1 MVLRFVIACA
11 AALVVLG
18 APQAATAE
26 EPNGSILVIM
36 DVSGSMARK
45 DAGGTTLIQ
54 GARQA
59 VRQLLAEAPAET
71 PVGLR
76 LYGHSYPGE
85 DKRRGCQDTEL
96 VVPIDAVAQSATP
109 IVQAI
114 DRVKPTGFTPIGGAL
129 KQAVK
134 DFPPEGERTIVL
146 VSDGEDTCGA
156 PDPCQAA
163 RQLAG
168 QGIAVQVDTVGLF
181 LQGNAKA
188 RQQLQCVA
196 RATGGRYY
204 TADNAAQLTER
215 LTAVS
220 QRAIQR
226 FEASGGPIQGGPAA
240 TRATEMEA
248 GAAYV
253 DNVKPGEA
261 RWYSFPASKG
271 QDVAVTLTE
280 DGSTD
285 YGCCLELQLHGPD
298 FERIGSEQ
306 IFNGEATA
314 KTIRVASRDGGVDD
328 TGDYYIEVQL
338 KADAANRPVTYEF
351 AAEVNGAALEES
363 PSAEPT
369 PTESPTPT
377 PTDEPTEE
385 TTAEASEDA
394 AEDDLESAAA
404 DTDDSGGGLWT
415 VLIAA
420 LVVLVLAAGAAVGL
434 LARSTLR
441 K

>member
-1 MVLRFVIACA
+1 MVLRFVLLCVV
-11 AALVVLG
+11 ALAMLG
-18 APQAATAE
+18 SPQAATAE
-26 EPNGSILVIM
+26 EDPGGSILVIM

-59 VRQLLAEAPAET
+59 VRQLVSEAPPET

-76 LYGHSYPGE
+76 LYGHTYPGE

-96 VVPIDAVAQSATP
+96 VVPVEAVAQSGTAITA
-109 IVQAI
+109 AI
-114 DRVKPTGFTPIGGAL
+114 DGVKPTGFTPIGGAL

-156 PDPCQAA
+156 PEPCQAA

-188 RQQLQCVA
+188 QKQLQCVA
-196 RATGGRYY
+196 KATGGRYY

-215 LTAVS
+215 LTTVS

-240 TRATEMEA
+240 TRATAMEA

-261 RWYSFPASKG
+261 RWYSFPAG
-271 QDVAVTLTE
+271 QGQEVAVTLTE

-285 YGCCLELQLHGPD
+285 YGCCLELALHGPD
-298 FERIGSEQ
+298 FDRIDSEST
-306 IFNGEATA
+306 FNGGATA
-314 KTIRVASRDGGVDD
+314 KTMRVASPDRGLDD
-328 TGDYYIEVQL
+328 SGDYYLEVTL
-338 KADAANRPVTYEF
+338 DADAANRPVTYEF
-351 AAEVNGAALEES
+351 VAEVSGAALEES
-363 PSAEPT
+363 PSVEPT
-369 PTESPTPT
+369 PSPTVEPS
-377 PTDEPTEE
+377 PTEE
-385 TTAEASEDA
+385 PTPA
-394 AEDDLESAAA
+394 AEEPAEDELESAAA
-404 DTDDSGGGLWT
+404 DTDEDGGLWT
-415 VLIAA
+415 VLIAV
-420 LVVLVLAAGAAVGL
+420 LVALVLAAGAAVGL

>member
-1 MVLRFVIACA
+1 MVLRFVLLCVV
-11 AALVVLG
+11 ALAMLG
-18 APQAATAE
+18 SPQAATAE
-26 EPNGSILVIM
+26 EDPGGSILVIM

-59 VRQLLAEAPAET
+59 VRQLVSEAPPET

-76 LYGHSYPGE
+76 LYGHTYPGE

-96 VVPIDAVAQSATP
+96 VVPVEAVAQSGTAITA
-109 IVQAI
+109 AI
-114 DRVKPTGFTPIGGAL
+114 DGVKPTGFTPIGGAL

-156 PDPCQAA
+156 PEPCQAA

-181 LQGNAKA
+181 LRGNAKA
-188 RQQLQCVA
+188 QKQLQCVA
-196 RATGGRYY
+196 KATGGRYY

-215 LTAVS
+215 LTTVS

-240 TRATEMEA
+240 TRATAMEA

-261 RWYSFPASKG
+261 RWYSFPAG
-271 QDVAVTLTE
+271 QGQEVAVTLTE

-285 YGCCLELQLHGPD
+285 YGCCLELALHGPD
-298 FERIGSEQ
+298 FDRIDSEST
-306 IFNGEATA
+306 FNGGATA
-314 KTIRVASRDGGVDD
+314 KTMRVASPDRGLDD
-328 TGDYYIEVQL
+328 SGDYYLEVTL
-338 KADAANRPVTYEF
+338 DADAANRPVTYEF
-351 AAEVNGAALEES
+351 VAEVSGAALEES
-363 PSAEPT
+363 PSVEPT
-369 PTESPTPT
+369 PSPTVEPS
-377 PTDEPTEE
+377 PTEE
-385 TTAEASEDA
+385 PTPEAVEEP
-394 AEDDLESAAA
+394 AEDELESAAA
-404 DTDDSGGGLWT
+404 DTDEGGGLWT
-415 VLIAA
+415 VLIAV
-420 LVVLVLAAGAAVGL
+420 LVALVLAAGAAVGL

>member
-1 MVLRFVIACA
+1 MVLRFVLLCVV
-11 AALVVLG
+11 ALAMLG
-18 APQAATAE
+18 SPQAATAE
-26 EPNGSILVIM
+26 EDPGGSILVIM

-59 VRQLLAEAPAET
+59 VRQLVSEAPPET

-76 LYGHSYPGE
+76 LYGHTYPGE

-96 VVPIDAVAQSATP
+96 VVPVEAVAQSGTAITA
-109 IVQAI
+109 AI
-114 DRVKPTGFTPIGGAL
+114 DGVKPTGFTPIGGAL

-156 PDPCQAA
+156 PEPCQAA

-188 RQQLQCVA
+188 QKQLQCVA
-196 RATGGRYY
+196 KATGGRYY

-215 LTAVS
+215 LTTVS

-226 FEASGGPIQGGPAA
+226 FEASAGPIQGGPAA
-240 TRATEMEA
+240 TRATAMEA

-261 RWYSFPASKG
+261 RWYSFPAG
-271 QDVAVTLTE
+271 QGQEVAVTLTE

-285 YGCCLELQLHGPD
+285 YGCCLELALHGPD
-298 FERIGSEQ
+298 FDRIDSEST
-306 IFNGEATA
+306 FNGGATA
-314 KTIRVASRDGGVDD
+314 KTMRVASPDRGLDD
-328 TGDYYIEVQL
+328 SGDYYLEVTL
-338 KADAANRPVTYEF
+338 DADAANRPVTYEF
-351 AAEVNGAALEES
+351 VAEVSGAALEES

-369 PTESPTPT
+369 PSPTVEPS
-377 PTDEPTEE
+377 PTEE
-385 TTAEASEDA
+385 PTPA
-394 AEDDLESAAA
+394 AEEPAEDELESAAA
-404 DTDDSGGGLWT
+404 DTDEGGGLWT
-415 VLIAA
+415 VLIAV
-420 LVVLVLAAGAAVGL
+420 LVALVLAAGAAVGL

>member
-1 MVLRFVIACA
+1 MVLRFVLLCVV
-11 AALVVLG
+11 ALAMLG
-18 APQAATAE
+18 SPRAATAE
-26 EPNGSILVIM
+26 EDPGGSILVIM
-36 DVSGSMARK
+36 DVSGSMART

-59 VRQLLAEAPAET
+59 VRQLVSEAPPET

-76 LYGHSYPGE
+76 LYGHTYPGE

-96 VVPIDAVAQSATP
+96 VVPVEAVAQSGTAITA
-109 IVQAI
+109 AI
-114 DRVKPTGFTPIGGAL
+114 DGVKPTGFTPIGGAL

-156 PDPCQAA
+156 PEPCQAA

-188 RQQLQCVA
+188 QKQLQCVA
-196 RATGGRYY
+196 KATGGRYY

-215 LTAVS
+215 LTTVS

-240 TRATEMEA
+240 TRATAMEA

-261 RWYSFPASKG
+261 RWYSFPAG
-271 QDVAVTLTE
+271 QGQEVAVTLTE

-285 YGCCLELQLHGPD
+285 YGCCLELALHGPD
-298 FERIGSEQ
+298 FDRIDSEST
-306 IFNGEATA
+306 FNGGATA
-314 KTIRVASRDGGVDD
+314 KTMRVASPDRGLDD
-328 TGDYYIEVQL
+328 SGDYYLEVTL
-338 KADAANRPVTYEF
+338 DADAANRPVTYEF
-351 AAEVNGAALEES
+351 VAEVSGAALEES
-363 PSAEPT
+363 PSVEPT
-369 PTESPTPT
+369 PSPTVGPS
-377 PTDEPTEE
+377 PTEE
-385 TTAEASEDA
+385 PTPAVEEP
-394 AEDDLESAAA
+394 AEDELESAAA
-404 DTDDSGGGLWT
+404 DTDEGGGLWT
-415 VLIAA
+415 VLIAV
-420 LVVLVLAAGAAVGL
+420 LVALVLAAGAAVGL

>member
-1 MVLRFVIACA
+1 MVLRFVLLCVV
-11 AALVVLG
+11 ALAMLG
-18 APQAATAE
+18 SPQAATAE
-26 EPNGSILVIM
+26 EDPGGSILVIM

-59 VRQLLAEAPAET
+59 VRQLVSEAPPET

-76 LYGHSYPGE
+76 LYGHTYPGE

-96 VVPIDAVAQSATP
+96 VVPVEAVAQSGTAITA
-109 IVQAI
+109 AI
-114 DRVKPTGFTPIGGAL
+114 DGVKPTGFTPIGGAL

-156 PDPCQAA
+156 PEPCQAA

-188 RQQLQCVA
+188 QKQLQCVA
-196 RATGGRYY
+196 KATGGRYY

-215 LTAVS
+215 LTTVS

-240 TRATEMEA
+240 TRATAMEA

-261 RWYSFPASKG
+261 RWYSFPAG
-271 QDVAVTLTE
+271 QGQEVAVTLTE

-285 YGCCLELQLHGPD
+285 YGCCLELALHGPD
-298 FERIGSEQ
+298 FDRIDSEST
-306 IFNGEATA
+306 FNGGATA
-314 KTIRVASRDGGVDD
+314 KTMRVASPDRGLDD
-328 TGDYYIEVQL
+328 SGDYYLEVTL
-338 KADAANRPVTYEF
+338 DADAANRPVTYEF
-351 AAEVNGAALEES
+351 VAEVSGAALEES

-369 PTESPTPT
+369 PSPTVEPS
-377 PTDEPTEE
+377 PTEE
-385 TTAEASEDA
+385 PTPA
-394 AEDDLESAAA
+394 AEEPAEDELESAAA
-404 DTDDSGGGLWT
+404 DTDEGGGLWT
-415 VLIAA
+415 VLIAV
-420 LVVLVLAAGAAVGL
+420 LVALVLAAGAAVGL

>member
-1 MVLRFVIACA
+1 MVLRFVLLCVV
-11 AALVVLG
+11 ALAMLG
-18 APQAATAE
+18 SPQAATAE
-26 EPNGSILVIM
+26 EDPGGSILVIM

-59 VRQLLAEAPAET
+59 VRQLVSEAPPET

-76 LYGHSYPGE
+76 LYGHTYPGE

-96 VVPIDAVAQSATP
+96 VVPVEAVAQSGTAITA
-109 IVQAI
+109 AI
-114 DRVKPTGFTPIGGAL
+114 DGVKPTGFTPIGGAL

-156 PDPCQAA
+156 PEPCQAA

-188 RQQLQCVA
+188 QKQLQCVA
-196 RATGGRYY
+196 KATGGRYY

-215 LTAVS
+215 LTTVS

-240 TRATEMEA
+240 TRATAMEA

-261 RWYSFPASKG
+261 RWYSFPAG
-271 QDVAVTLTE
+271 QGQEVAVTLTE

-285 YGCCLELQLHGPD
+285 YGCCLELALHGPD
-298 FERIGSEQ
+298 FDRIDSEST
-306 IFNGEATA
+306 FNGGATA
-314 KTIRVASRDGGVDD
+314 KTMRVASPDRGLDD
-328 TGDYYIEVQL
+328 SGDYYLEVTL
-338 KADAANRPVTYEF
+338 DADAANRPVTYEF
-351 AAEVNGAALEES
+351 VAEVSGAALEES
-363 PSAEPT
+363 PSVEPT
-369 PTESPTPT
+369 PSPTVEPS
-377 PTDEPTEE
+377 PTEE
-385 TTAEASEDA
+385 PTPEA
-394 AEDDLESAAA
+394 AEEPAEDELESAAA
-404 DTDDSGGGLWT
+404 DTDEDGGLWT
-415 VLIAA
+415 VLIAV
-420 LVVLVLAAGAAVGL
+420 LVALVLAAGAAVGL

>member
-1 MVLRFVIACA
+1 MVLRFVLLCVV
-11 AALVVLG
+11 ALAMLG
-18 APQAATAE
+18 SPQAATAE
-26 EPNGSILVIM
+26 EDPGGSILVIM

-59 VRQLLAEAPAET
+59 VRQLVSEAPPET

-76 LYGHSYPGE
+76 LYGHTYPGE

-96 VVPIDAVAQSATP
+96 VVPVEAVAQSGTAITA
-109 IVQAI
+109 AI
-114 DRVKPTGFTPIGGAL
+114 DGVKPTGFTPIGGAL

-156 PDPCQAA
+156 PEPCQAA

-188 RQQLQCVA
+188 QKQLQCVA
-196 RATGGRYY
+196 KATGGRYY

-215 LTAVS
+215 LTTVS

-240 TRATEMEA
+240 TRATAMEA

-261 RWYSFPASKG
+261 RWYSFPAG
-271 QDVAVTLTE
+271 QGQEVAVTLTE

-285 YGCCLELQLHGPD
+285 YGCCLELALHGPD
-298 FERIGSEQ
+298 FDRIDSEST
-306 IFNGEATA
+306 FNGGATA
-314 KTIRVASRDGGVDD
+314 KTMRVASPDRGLDD
-328 TGDYYIEVQL
+328 SGDYYLEVTL
-338 KADAANRPVTYEF
+338 DADAANRPVTYEF
-351 AAEVNGAALEES
+351 VAEVSGAALEES
-363 PSAEPT
+363 PSVEPT
-369 PTESPTPT
+369 PSPTVEPS
-377 PTDEPTEE
+377 PTEE
-385 TTAEASEDA
+385 PTPEA
-394 AEDDLESAAA
+394 AEEPAEDELESAAA
-404 DTDDSGGGLWT
+404 DTDEGGGLWT
-415 VLIAA
+415 VLIAV
-420 LVVLVLAAGAAVGL
+420 LVALVLAAGAAVGL

>member
-1 MVLRFVIACA
+1 MVLRFVLLCVV
-11 AALVVLG
+11 ALAMLG
-18 APQAATAE
+18 SPQAATAE
-26 EPNGSILVIM
+26 EDPGGSILVIM

-59 VRQLLAEAPAET
+59 VRQLVSEAPPET

-76 LYGHSYPGE
+76 LYGHTYPGE

-96 VVPIDAVAQSATP
+96 VVPVEAVAQSGT
-109 IVQAI
+109 AI
-114 DRVKPTGFTPIGGAL
+114 TAAIGGVKPTGFTPIGGAL

-156 PDPCQAA
+156 PEPCQAA

-188 RQQLQCVA
+188 QKQLQCVA
-196 RATGGRYY
+196 KATGGRYY

-215 LTAVS
+215 LTTVS

-240 TRATEMEA
+240 TRATAMEA

-261 RWYSFPASKG
+261 RWYSFPAG
-271 QDVAVTLTE
+271 QGQEVAVTLTE

-285 YGCCLELQLHGPD
+285 YGCCLELALHGPD
-298 FERIGSEQ
+298 FDRIDSEST
-306 IFNGEATA
+306 FNGGATA
-314 KTIRVASRDGGVDD
+314 KTMRVASPDRGLDD
-328 TGDYYIEVQL
+328 SGDYYLEVTL
-338 KADAANRPVTYEF
+338 DADAANRPVTYEF
-351 AAEVNGAALEES
+351 VAEVSGAALEES

-369 PTESPTPT
+369 PSPTVEPS
-377 PTDEPTEE
+377 PTEE
-385 TTAEASEDA
+385 PTPA
-394 AEDDLESAAA
+394 AEEPAEDELESAAA
-404 DTDDSGGGLWT
+404 DTDEGGGLWT
-415 VLIAA
+415 VLIAV
-420 LVVLVLAAGAAVGL
+420 LVALVLAAGAAVGL

>member
-1 MVLRFVIACA
+1 MVLRFVLLCVV
-11 AALVVLG
+11 ALAMLG
-18 APQAATAE
+18 SPQAATAE
-26 EPNGSILVIM
+26 EDPGGSILVIM

-59 VRQLLAEAPAET
+59 VRQLVSEAPPET

-76 LYGHSYPGE
+76 LYGHTYPGE

-96 VVPIDAVAQSATP
+96 VVPVEAVAQSGTAITA
-109 IVQAI
+109 AI
-114 DRVKPTGFTPIGGAL
+114 DGVKPTGFTPIGGAL

-156 PDPCQAA
+156 PEPCQAA

-188 RQQLQCVA
+188 QKQLQCVA
-196 RATGGRYY
+196 KATGGRYY

-215 LTAVS
+215 LTTVS

-240 TRATEMEA
+240 TRATAMEA

-261 RWYSFPASKG
+261 RWYSFPAG
-271 QDVAVTLTE
+271 QGQEVAVTLTE

-285 YGCCLELQLHGPD
+285 YGCCLELALHGPD
-298 FERIGSEQ
+298 FDRIDSEST
-306 IFNGEATA
+306 FNGGATA
-314 KTIRVASRDGGVDD
+314 KTMRVASPDRGLDD
-328 TGDYYIEVQL
+328 SGDYYLEVTL
-338 KADAANRPVTYEF
+338 DADAANRPVTYEF
-351 AAEVNGAALEES
+351 VAEVSGAALEES
-363 PSAEPT
+363 PSVEPT
-369 PTESPTPT
+369 PSPTVEPSPTEQPT
-377 PTDEPTEE
+377 PE
-385 TTAEASEDA
+385 TAEEP
-394 AEDDLESAAA
+394 AEDELESAAA
-404 DTDDSGGGLWT
+404 DTDEGGGLWT
-415 VLIAA
+415 VLIAV
-420 LVVLVLAAGAAVGL
+420 LVALVLAAGAAVGL